1 MRVVAAKKPPWR
13 LTWRQVRLL
22 VGRAVRYASGI
33 VVVVF
38 FIFVMVYGASLSHK
52 KQK

>member
-22 VGRAVRYASGI
+22 VGKAVRYASGI
-33 VVVVF
+33 VVVAF
-38 FIFVMVYGASLSHK
+38 FIFVVVYGASVSQK